1 MSETAEQPNE
11 PSYCSN
17 CGCVWS
23 VRQNFC
29 SNCGYRLVK
38 AFETVNALDETVDF
52 QDLDV
57 GFTKEPGFP
66 DSLGKM
72 PKSMGGV
79 TWSGGQI
86 VLGIIIVILALF
98 SVAIVSSL
106 LASIYPAEEDALA
119 TWISVHLM
127 LLVIIA
133 TVWHFGLR
141 HAMYPLAVLR
151 LGRVQLPQKR
161 TVLMTLG
168 VLTTSLVAT
177 SFYAGIVDSLGWEI
191 LVPPD
196 VDSDIIFDGP
206 AILLTFQALA
216 FVTPLGEEIFFRG
229 FIFRGL
235 LSKMS
240 PWIAIAVSALV
251 FSAFHLNFGVMIP
264 IFITGFLLAWL
275 YWRTGSLWAPIG
287 AHAAQNALAIGLHA
301 LSG

>member
-1 MSETAEQPNE
+1 M
-11 PSYCSN
+11 
-17 CGCVWS
+17 
-23 VRQNFC
+23 R
-29 SNCGYRLVK
+29 
-38 AFETVNALDETVDF
+38 
-52 QDLDV
+52 
-57 GFTKEPGFP
+57 
-66 DSLGKM
+66 
-72 PKSMGGV
+72 
-79 TWSGGQI
+79 
-86 VLGIIIVILALF
+86 
-98 SVAIVSSL
+98 
-106 LASIYPAEEDALA
+106 
-119 TWISVHLM
+119 
-127 LLVIIA
+127 
-133 TVWHFGLR
+133 
-141 HAMYPLAVLR
+141 
-151 LGRVQLPQKR
+151 
-161 TVLMTLG
+161 LG
-168 VLTTSLVAT
+168 VLPTSLVAT